1 MDAQEKQALVGRKE
15 PVRRKICLKSV
26 NKELRCDR
34 VAGPEER
41 KSMMRFHTFS
51 LVSVKCPHIN
61 LTRLVI
67 KMHVCVQRKTIIFT
81 CEGMLGFVLHLE
93 HDLSIILKV
102 FLTLVYQYL
111 LILHTQILYS
121 LVC

>member
-61 LTRLVI
+61 LARLVI
-67 KMHVCVQRKTIIFT
+67 KMHVCVQRKTMVFM

-93 HDLSIILKV
+93 HDLSIILKI
-102 FLTLVYQYL
+102 FLSLVYQYL
-111 LILHTQILYS
+111 FILHTQILYS